1 METTIDVYGSD
12 WCHDC
17 RRAKAF
23 LNENNV
29 RFNYIDIAEDEAAV
43 IKVQE
48 INNGKRVIPTIIVE
62 GKPHT
67 NPTNSELEKIL
78 GLKKKA

>member
-1 METTIDVYGSD
+1 MRTIELYGSD
-12 WCHDC
+12 WCGDC

-23 LNENNV
+23 LNDNNV
-29 RFNYIDIAEDEAAV
+29 NYIEHDIATNEKAV

-48 INNGKRVIPTIIVE
+48 INNGKRIIPTILVDGI
-62 GKPHT
+62 PHT

>member
-1 METTIDVYGSD
+1 MRTIELYGSD
-12 WCHDC
+12 WCGDY

-23 LNENNV
+23 LNENSI
-29 RFNYIDIAEDEAAV
+29 NYIEHDIATNEEAV

-48 INNGKRVIPTIIVE
+48 INNGKRIIPTILID
-62 GKPHT
+62 GISYT
-67 NPTNSELEKIL
+67 NPTNFELEKIL

>member
-1 METTIDVYGSD
+1 MRTIELYGSD
-12 WCHDC
+12 WCGDC

-23 LNENNV
+23 LNDNNV
-29 RFNYIDIAEDEAAV
+29 NYIEHDIATNEEAV

-48 INNGKRVIPTIIVE
+48 INNGKRIIPTILVDGIS
-62 GKPHT
+62 HT

-78 GLKKKA
+78 GLSV